1 MPLNY
6 NDRHDIQEEERRR
19 QEAMLAQTLTRIANQ
34 PTAQSNSRPITRAPS
49 QRRNPDNV
57 RDTRSPR
64 RNNGGKR
71 TKRKSKR
78 NKRKSRKNK

>member
-1 MPLNY
+1 MPLN

-19 QEAMLAQTLTRIANQ
+19 QEAMLAQTLNRIRQ
-34 PTAQSNSRPITRAPS
+34 PNAQSNSIPITRAPS
-49 QRRNPDNV
+49 QRMHPDNV

-71 TKRKSKR
+71 TKRKSNR

>member
-1 MPLNY
+1 MSLNY
-6 NDRHDIQEEERRR
+6 NNRHDIQEEERRR
-19 QEAMLAQTLTRIANQ
+19 QEAMLAQTLNRIRQ
-34 PTAQSNSRPITRAPS
+34 PNAQSNSIPITRALS
-49 QRRNPDNV
+49 QIRHPANV

-71 TKRKSKR
+71 TKRKSNR

>member
-6 NDRHDIQEEERRR
+6 NDRHDIQEEDRRH

-34 PTAQSNSRPITRAPS
+34 PNAQSNSRPITRAPS
-49 QRRNPDNV
+49 QRRHPHNI
-57 RDTRSPR
+57 RDTPR

-71 TKRKSKR
+71 TKRKSNR